1 MADVFISY
9 ARSDAPQA
17 GKIAESLKAA
27 GYEVW
32 WDSELLPHHAFAQ
45 SIEKEVRAALAV
57 VVVWSEH
64 AIASQWV
71 RAEADLAR
79 SQGKLVQITVDH
91 CALPL
96 PFNQYQTVDL
106 RTWKGD
112 ISDPH
117 WLKVLASVTQLTH
130 RPAGAAP
137 PKLRLTQETGLA
149 GRGVGR
155 SKSLALGVG
164 LLAGCAV
171 LVGGVWLA
179 WNAFHPPARGTR
191 IAVRPYETIG
201 GGQPL
206 RDFAAGL
213 SEGLADTLNQD
224 QLPTVSTSDAQT
236 LQGPDLPAKLKAL
249 DVGMVLSGTVQAE
262 GDTVTI
268 RTHLEDPLHHAMLW
282 TADVTGSGAGLQP
295 LQARIGARTVAVLN
309 CSARALD
316 REHGIAKADVL
327 ALYLHACDLAET
339 GHNGDQDDKLAIA
352 MLEAMRAVT
361 RKAPNFA
368 PGHSMLAWHAAYLD
382 DNLPGQSAQLRREA
396 RREAERTRSLN
407 SKDPDAYVALGLL
420 TAVTDFAGR
429 ENWFR
434 QALAVDP
441 SSANAN
447 GFLGRFMDKVG
458 RIQEA
463 AAFYQRAESVNPLS
477 VGWSAEAAQ
486 ALIWLGDTQHA
497 DLDLARLRQ
506 LWPDDVIIWNEQ
518 SQSLVAQRRWDDA
531 LAHLTE
537 LSANPALGSASALDS
552 WRAEIEAI
560 KSQDAAALSALRQKD
575 LGDSVADGP
584 RAMRSLAMLGFV
596 NDAFEVARRYQP
608 VGLHGTDDPAYIFGP
623 KMAAMRRDPRFMA
636 LANKWGLPQYW
647 RATGKWPDFCAAPDL
662 PYNCQ
667 AEAAKLKPVAN
678 LIPAAH

>member
-1 MADVFISY
+1 
-9 ARSDAPQA
+9 
-17 GKIAESLKAA
+17 
-27 GYEVW
+27 
-32 WDSELLPHHAFAQ
+32 
-45 SIEKEVRAALAV
+45 
-57 VVVWSEH
+57 
-64 AIASQWV
+64 
-71 RAEADLAR
+71 
-79 SQGKLVQITVDH
+79 
-91 CALPL
+91 L
-96 PFNQYQTVDL
+96 PFNQYQTADL

-112 ISDPH
+112 PADPR
-117 WLKVLASVTQLTH
+117 WAKILASVAQLTH
-130 RPAGAAP
+130 HPAETVTADQPRRHPIGAGVSPRRGAVIAT
-137 PKLRLTQETGLA
+137 LAAAVAILAAGGLGLA
-149 GRGVGR
+149 WG
-155 SKSLALGVG
+155 
-164 LLAGCAV
+164 
-171 LVGGVWLA
+171 
-179 WNAFHPPARGTR
+179 AFHPSARGTR

-206 RDFAAGL
+206 REFAAGL

-262 GDTVTI
+262 GETVTI
-268 RTHLEDPLHHAMLW
+268 RTHLEDPLHHVMLW
-282 TADVTGSGAGLQP
+282 TADVTGSSAGLQP

-361 RKAPNFA
+361 SKAPNFA

-382 DNLPGQSAQLRREA
+382 DNLPGQSAQLRQEA
-396 RREAERTRSLN
+396 RREAERARSLN

-429 ENWFR
+429 ETWFR

-463 AAFYQRAESVNPLS
+463 ATFYQRAESVNPLS

-518 SQSLVAQRRWDDA
+518 TQSLVAQRRWDDA

-537 LSANPALGSASALDS
+537 LSANPALGSASALDN

-575 LGDSVADGP
+575 LGDSVTDGP

-636 LANKWGLPQYW
+636 LADKWGLPQYW
-647 RATGKWPDFCAAPDL
+647 RATGKWPDFCAEPGL

-667 AEAAKLKPVAN
+667 AEAAKLKPVPGS
-678 LIPAAH
+678 IPAPR

>member
-1 MADVFISY
+1 VADVFVSY
-9 ARSDAPQA
+9 ARADAPLA
-17 GKIAESLKAA
+17 ARIAEALKAA

-57 VVVWSEH
+57 VVVWSEP

-79 SQGKLVQITVDH
+79 SQGKLVQVSVDGSD
-91 CALPL
+91 LPL

-112 ISDPH
+112 ISDPR
-117 WLKVLASVTQLTH
+117 WMKVLASVTQLTH
-130 RPAGAAP
+130 RPVEAANAAP
-137 PKLRLTQETGLA
+137 SFGPASALGGGARRGIILA
-149 GRGVGR
+149 VAAAVAF
-155 SKSLALGVG
+155 LALGG
-164 LLAGCAV
+164 L
-171 LVGGVWLA
+171 WLA
-179 WNAFHPPARGTR
+179 WNTFQAPARGTR

-339 GHNGDQDDKLAIA
+339 GHNGDQDETLAIA

-396 RREAERTRSLN
+396 RREAERARELN
-407 SKDPDAYVALGLL
+407 PKDPDAYVALGLL
-420 TAVTDFAGR
+420 TAVKDFAGR

-441 SSANAN
+441 SSTNAN

-486 ALIWLGDTQHA
+486 ALIWLGDTLHA

-518 SQSLVAQRRWDDA
+518 TQSLVAQRRWDDA
-531 LAHLTE
+531 LAHLAE
-537 LSANPALGSASALDS
+537 LSANPALGSASALES

-560 KSQDAAALSALRQKD
+560 KSHDAAALSALRQKD
-575 LGDSVADGP
+575 LGDSASDGP

-608 VGLHGTDDPAYIFGP
+608 VQLHGTDDPAYIFGP

-647 RATGKWPDFCAAPDL
+647 RATGKWPDFCADQSL
-662 PYNCQ
+662 SYNCQ
-667 AEAAKLKPVAN
+667 TEAAKLKAIVTLTPQS
-678 LIPAAH
+678 H